1 MAFYRGVLGCGIVAL
16 LLLCNISNCL
26 EITKVDNGSVKMRSG
41 TMVLPLTLSSVKG
54 NASSYSVVRR
64 LAGGYPKPPSARMK
78 LYDDLLTNGYYTT
91 RLWIGKPPQEF
102 ALIVDSGSTVTYVPC
117 STCTRCG
124 NHQDPRF
131 QPDLSSTYQP
141 VKCGLECSLCDIDK
155 NQCKYERQYAE
166 MSSSSGVLGE
176 DMVSFGVDSAL
187 GPQRAVFGCE
197 NSETGD
203 LYHQHADGIM
213 GLGRGQLSIM
223 DQLVQRGVIADSF
236 SLCYGG
242 MDVGG
247 GAMVLGAIPPPPD
260 MVFSTS
266 NPNRS
271 PYYNIQLKGISV
283 AGNPLPL
290 DPQVFNNRYGTVLD
304 SGTTYAYLPEA
315 AFVVFRDTV
324 IKHLHSLKRIS
335 GPDPSY
341 PDICFSGAGRD
352 ISQLSKKFP
361 QIDLLLGNGQKVPLA
376 PENYIFR
383 HSKVHGAYCL
393 GIFQNGKDPT
403 TLLGGIV
410 VRNMLVTYDRG
421 NEKIG
426 FWRTNC
432 SELWERLQA
441 AVPPPPA
448 KSNSEEKNSSSSLPP
463 APAKSYSEEK
473 NSSDNMRVLPPASP
487 PSAVNQGVYQE
498 IGGIELYMSMTVN
511 PKAFGLLAT
520 EFKED
525 MARELEVAVYQQT
538 QVNILNVS
546 DRGDTLQIGWAV
558 LPADSSNYMTN
569 STAEI
574 IISLLSGHR
583 LHLRDAFGS
592 YHLLSWKILPP
603 SKRTWL
609 QRHGLVLFGGA
620 AGVTVIASALL
631 IYWYCW
637 RQKQEVFGNYT
648 TVDAANL
655 DEELQQL

>member
-1 MAFYRGVLGCGIVAL
+1 
-16 LLLCNISNCL
+16 
-26 EITKVDNGSVKMRSG
+26 
-41 TMVLPLTLSSVKG
+41 
-54 NASSYSVVRR
+54 
-64 LAGGYPKPPSARMK
+64 
-78 LYDDLLTNGYYTT
+78 
-91 RLWIGKPPQEF
+91 
-102 ALIVDSGSTVTYVPC
+102 
-117 STCTRCG
+117 
-124 NHQDPRF
+124 
-131 QPDLSSTYQP
+131 
-141 VKCGLECSLCDIDK
+141 
-155 NQCKYERQYAE
+155 
-166 MSSSSGVLGE
+166 
-176 DMVSFGVDSAL
+176 
-187 GPQRAVFGCE
+187 
-197 NSETGD
+197 
-203 LYHQHADGIM
+203 
-213 GLGRGQLSIM
+213 
-223 DQLVQRGVIADSF
+223 
-236 SLCYGG
+236 
-242 MDVGG
+242 
-247 GAMVLGAIPPPPD
+247 
-260 MVFSTS
+260 
-266 NPNRS
+266 
-271 PYYNIQLKGISV
+271 
-283 AGNPLPL
+283 
-290 DPQVFNNRYGTVLD
+290 
-304 SGTTYAYLPEA
+304 
-315 AFVVFRDTV
+315 V
-324 IKHLHSLKRIS
+324 IKHLHSLRRIS

-352 ISQLSKKFP
+352 VSQLSKKFP
-361 QIDLLLGNGQKVPLA
+361 QIDLLLGNGQKVQLA

-448 KSNSEEKNSSSSLPP
+448 KSNSEKNSSDSVPPTPAKSNSEKNSSHSVPPPP
-463 APAKSYSEEK
+463 AKPHSEEK
-473 NSSDNMRVLPPASP
+473 NSSDSRPVWPPASP
-487 PSAVNQGVYQE
+487 PSALNQGVYQE

-511 PKAFGLLAT
+511 YKAFRSLVT

-525 MARELEVAVYQQT
+525 MARELKVAVY

-546 DRGDTLQIGWAV
+546 DRGDTLQIEWAV
-558 LPADSSNYMTN
+558 LPADTSNYMTN
-569 STAEI
+569 STAET
-574 IISLLSGHR
+574 IISLLNGHQV
-583 LHLRDAFGS
+583 HLRDAFGT

-637 RQKQEVFGNYT
+637 RQKKEVFGNYT